1 MVVLRRMV
9 LLMVVLAL
17 AGAGCTDAEE
27 AATTTT
33 TTSPTAAATTTSA
46 GPAPAPTT
54 SVPLRPPLALDRPLP
69 RPLLLVDEDGVWSLS
84 PQGAFRL
91 LVAGEVALA
100 FDDTLGGV
108 VFQQP
113 WEWGES
119 FTKTSI
125 YRVPPGSGAAE
136 VVVGAS
142 DTELVELKAV
152 EVIDGAP
159 TVIYTVG
166 RDLDSPTTATDVL
179 RLRRLDTGADRGLAI
194 VGGWE
199 WGAGRVSHGG
209 DLFAV
214 ESFGEAY
221 TWLDILDPSGF
232 PQSFP
237 TSPLPEPTDCFDVA
251 SCPVG
256 MVISPDGITL
266 AFTRGVAGGE
276 GNELVIWF
284 LYSGAESW
292 DQIGV
297 AGDPQPR
304 RLDYDGE
311 VVLVTRAGAGLDD
324 YTMPLLVEV
333 GATPW
338 VIHEVPV
345 NGWFSLRRGP
355 VEVAGPI
362 TLGE

>member
-1 MVVLRRMV
+1 M
-9 LLMVVLAL
+9 LMVVLAL
-17 AGAGCTDAEE
+17 AGAGCTDAQE
-27 AATTTT
+27 AATTTAAT
-33 TTSPTAAATTTSA
+33 PPAAAATTTSA
-46 GPAPAPTT
+46 GTAPAPTT
-54 SVPLRPPLALDRPLP
+54 TVPLRPPLDLDRTLP
-69 RPLLLVDEDGVWSLS
+69 RSLLLVDDDGVWSLS

-125 YRVPPGSGAAE
+125 YRVPPGAGAAE
-136 VVVGAS
+136 V
-142 DTELVELKAV
+142 LVEAGENELLDLKAV

-166 RDLDSPTTATDVL
+166 RDLDSPNTATHVL
-179 RLRRLDTGADRGLAI
+179 RLRRLDTGADQGLAI

-199 WGAGRVSHGG
+199 WVAGRVSYGG

-214 ESFGEAY
+214 ESFAEGF
-221 TWLDILDPSGF
+221 TWLDLLDSSGF
-232 PQSFP
+232 PQDFS
-237 TSPLPEPTDCFDVA
+237 TSPLPEPSGCFDVA
-251 SCPVG
+251 CPLG
-256 MVISPDGITL
+256 LVISPEGTTL
-266 AFTRGVAGGE
+266 AFTREVPGGD
-276 GNELVIWF
+276 GTELVIWF

-297 AGDPQPR
+297 GGDPQPR

-324 YTMPLLVEV
+324 YATPLLVEV
-333 GATPW
+333 GVNPW
-338 VIHEVPV
+338 VVHEVPV
-345 NGWFSLRRGP
+345 NGWFSLQRGP
-355 VEVAGPI
+355 VEVAGPV

>member
-1 MVVLRRMV
+1 MA
-9 LLMVVLAL
+9 VLAL
-17 AGAGCTDAEE
+17 VGAACTGTEQ
-27 AATTTT
+27 ATTTT
-33 TTSPTAAATTTSA
+33 PPASTSPAATATTTA
-46 GPAPAPTT
+46 APTAPAPTAT
-54 SVPLRPPLALDRPLP
+54 IPLRPPLALDRPLP
-69 RPLLLVDEDGVWSLS
+69 RALLLVDDDGVWSLS
-84 PQGAFRL
+84 PQGAFSL

-108 VFQQP
+108 VFQQR

-119 FTKTSI
+119 FTRTSI
-125 YRVPPGSGAAE
+125 YRVAPGAAPE
-136 VVVGAS
+136 VVVAAGDS
-142 DTELVELKAV
+142 ELVDLKAV

-221 TWLDILDPSGF
+221 TWLDLLDPSGF

-251 SCPVG
+251 NCPVG
-256 MVISPDGITL
+256 LVLSPDGTTL
-266 AFTRGVAGGE
+266 AFTRGVPGGE
-276 GNELVIWF
+276 GTELVIWF

-292 DQIGV
+292 DRIG
-297 AGDPQPR
+297 AGGDPQPR

-311 VVLVTRAGAGLDD
+311 VVVITRAGSGLDD
-324 YTMPLLVEV
+324 YATPLLVEV
-333 GATPW
+333 GTTPW
-338 VIHEVPV
+338 VIHEVPAR
-345 NGWFSLRRGP
+345 GWFSLQRAPVELTGP
-355 VEVAGPI
+355 V
-362 TLGE
+362 TLDE